1 MSQSSPVDISALGP
15 SEKYIQGRS
24 GIQHKRVLNVYVC
37 VCVCVRVCV
46 CVCARACTMY
56 STLTYVCQCAHVCM

>member
-24 GIQHKRVLNVYVC
+24 GIQHKRVLNVC
-37 VCVCVRVCV
+37 VCV
-46 CVCARACTMY
+46 CVCACVCVCVCTRVY
-56 STLTYVCQCAHVCM
+56 NV